1 MDNFDLKKFLIEN
14 KITPNSR
21 LGEIKTVPGNT
32 GIKDKGKLKIGDTIT
47 PEMWDKQKI
56 ETHADAEELIP
67 YDEIIQDSYLI
78 KNMQFDEG
86 DAETEADWMVDLRDK
101 NGRNWGITGT
111 PEELSFLNNLLK
123 DKYII
128 VSPDNLKEIKAV
140 PGNTGIDKLK
150 SMIDKWLVDHTKL
163 IKDLKKYYRNEEYPK
178 SSIIDDL
185 YDTSDFEEFAQSVN
199 GGTEEEDSFAN
210 GWTDDKDE
218 LFSNRLALFLD
229 KTIKKTSSR
238 LGEIKTVPG
247 NTGIKNTLTFTFEEV
262 KGKMVFIEIDEDGDD
277 SKEYMQINTLDDYNR
292 LKNVI
297 ADYSK
302 SGILVDYY
310 PY

>member
-1 MDNFDLKKFLIEN
+1 MDNFDLKQFLVEN
-14 KITPNSR
+14 KLTENSR

-56 ETHADAEELIP
+56 ETYADAEELIP
-67 YDEIIQDSYLI
+67 YDEIIQDSYFI
-78 KNMQFDEG
+78 KDMQFDEG
-86 DAETEADWMVDLRDK
+86 DAEAEADWMVQLRDK
-101 NGRNWGITGT
+101 NNNSWGITGT

-218 LFSNRLALFLD
+218 LFSNRLGLFLD

-238 LGEIKTVPG
+238 LEEIKAIPG

>member
-14 KITPNSR
+14 KLTENSR
-21 LGEIKTVPGNT
+21 LGEIKAVPGNT

-140 PGNTGIDKLK
+140 PGNTGI
-150 SMIDKWLVDHTKL
+150 
-163 IKDLKKYYRNEEYPK
+163 
-178 SSIIDDL
+178 
-185 YDTSDFEEFAQSVN
+185 
-199 GGTEEEDSFAN
+199 
-210 GWTDDKDE
+210 
-218 LFSNRLALFLD
+218 
-229 KTIKKTSSR
+229 
-238 LGEIKTVPG
+238 
-247 NTGIKNTLTFTFEEV
+247 KNTLTFTFEEA

>member
-1 MDNFDLKKFLIEN
+1 
-14 KITPNSR
+14 
-21 LGEIKTVPGNT
+21 
-32 GIKDKGKLKIGDTIT
+32 
-47 PEMWDKQKI
+47 
-56 ETHADAEELIP
+56 
-67 YDEIIQDSYLI
+67 
-78 KNMQFDEG
+78 MQFDEG
-86 DAETEADWMVDLRDK
+86 DAEVEADWMVDLRDK

-128 VSPDNLKEIKAV
+128 VSPDNLKEIQA
-140 PGNTGIDKLK
+140 I
-150 SMIDKWLVDHTKL
+150 
-163 IKDLKKYYRNEEYPK
+163 
-178 SSIIDDL
+178 
-185 YDTSDFEEFAQSVN
+185 
-199 GGTEEEDSFAN
+199 
-210 GWTDDKDE
+210 
-218 LFSNRLALFLD
+218 
-229 KTIKKTSSR
+229 
-238 LGEIKTVPG
+238 PG